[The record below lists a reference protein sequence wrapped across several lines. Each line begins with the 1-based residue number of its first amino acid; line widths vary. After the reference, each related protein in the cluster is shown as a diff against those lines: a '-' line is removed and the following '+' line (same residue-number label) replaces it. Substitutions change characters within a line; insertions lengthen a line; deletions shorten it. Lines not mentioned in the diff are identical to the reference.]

1 MLYDVSERSVQEWL
15 AILSACHAAA
25 RLRRKT
31 LRQLEVVRRRMKQR
45 QRDAVAQVVA
55 MIAQAQAG
63 EQEKSEAGCAAS
75 ALWLERVNTLRLP
88 QWTTRDRSRRQD
100 LQREL

>member
-55 MIAQAQAG
+55 MIAQGLQLLLIAAG
-63 EQEKSEAGCAAS
+63 SCCWIAAGGK
-75 ALWLERVNTLRLP
+75 
-88 QWTTRDRSRRQD
+88 
-100 LQREL
+100 